1 MIDKKIK
8 RRKFFAQSGVGALAL
23 SVAPAAA
30 ITACAST
37 SNHIEEEED
46 GQVLFIGEDI
56 AVASTAYGKV
66 KGYIMKGIYTFHGIP
81 YADDASGKNRFMP
94 PQEPRAWDG
103 IRPAVFYGNSAPQ
116 KIYDRSP
123 ESYYAFVDQWNYDE
137 VSEDCLRLNIWTP
150 GIADG
155 MKRPVVVWLHG
166 GRFSNGNG
174 IEQDGYHGEN
184 FSRYGD
190 VVFCSINHRLGPI
203 GFSDFSAVGGE
214 AFKDSGNVG
223 LLDIIAAL
231 KWVNKNIANF
241 GGDPNNVTVMG
252 QSGGGDK
259 VCLVA
264 AMPEAKG
271 LVHKAVAL
279 SGFYIKGM
287 NKAYSQD
294 LGRYI
299 LQEAGITIS
308 QIHQLQEMPWQ
319 DYIDL
324 ALRAEKR
331 MEKEK
336 GSSGMRF
343 GSFGPQADGVHIPLG
358 EFYNSTDK
366 VPDIPMLMCTTF
378 HEWTMGRTEP
388 ELEDITLEGVIRELQ
403 AAYGNNA
410 EEIVHA
416 YAENF
421 PNSKPIEI
429 WALIRSNRQRVV
441 SAAKAKLKQKS
452 PLYVA
457 WFGWSSPLFD
467 YRMRS
472 FHCLDISFWFL
483 NTDLMVT
490 HTGGGARPRKL
501 SKKMADALLSFMRTG
516 NPNGVSALPHWP
528 AYTTENG
535 ETMIL
540 NDECNV
546 ANDPDKI
553 GRSVLDKYS
562 V

>member
-8 RRKFFAQSGVGALAL
+8 RRVFFAKGGVSALAL
-23 SVAPAAA
+23 SVAPAIS
-30 ITACAST
+30 ITACVSP
-37 SNHIEEEED
+37 SNNVEQEEDD
-46 GQVLFIGEDI
+46 GQVLFIGENI
-56 AVASTAYGKV
+56 AVANTQYGKV
-66 KGYIMKGIYTFHGIP
+66 KGYIMKGIYTFLGIP

-94 PQEPRAWDG
+94 PQEPKPWEG
-103 IRPAVFYGNSAPQ
+103 VRPAVFYGNSAPQ
-116 KIYDRSP
+116 KIYDRNA
-123 ESYYAFVDQWNYDE
+123 ESYYAFVDHWNYDE

-150 GIADG
+150 AIDDG

-214 AFKDSGNVG
+214 EYKDSGNVG
-223 LLDIIAAL
+223 MLDIIAAL
-231 KWVNKNIANF
+231 KWINKNIANF

-287 NKAYSQD
+287 DKAYAQE

-299 LQEAGITIS
+299 LKEAGIAIS
-308 QIHQLQEMPWQ
+308 QIHKLQEMPWKE
-319 DYIDL
+319 YIEL
-324 ALRAEKR
+324 ALRAERR

-343 GSFGPQADGVHIPLG
+343 GNFGPHADGRHIPLG
-358 EFYNSTDK
+358 EFYSNTDN

-378 HEWTMGRTEP
+378 HEWAPGRTEP
-388 ELEDITLEGVIRELQ
+388 ELEGITLEGVVQELQ
-403 AAYGNNA
+403 ATYGGNTEA
-410 EEIVHA
+410 IVNA
-416 YAENF
+416 YAKNF

-429 WALIRSNRQRVV
+429 WAFITSNRQRVV

-467 YRMRS
+467 HRMRS

-501 SKKMADALLSFMRTG
+501 SKKMADALLKFMRSG
-516 NPNGVSALPHWP
+516 NPNGSALPHWP
-528 AYTTENG
+528 EYTEANG

-540 NDECNV
+540 NDECIV
-546 ANDPDKI
+546 ANDPDKT

-562 V
+562 